1 MCDLSLVTGE
11 SRARSVRQHSDLAAK
26 PSLMFSVDDNR
37 CNVCEKP
44 GHEPRSRHRRLAG
57 DFGQLS
63 TVYPTLRRRSDERAK
78 FVGCDPQETLGIPRQ
93 APFAL
98 AANRPFGPAAAPA
111 TSRQASPPEQT
122 IVDPRR
128 AHRSAIRAIG
138 DARRELVNAPDPDWE
153 LIIRIIK
160 ESYAG

>member
-1 MCDLSLVTGE
+1 
-11 SRARSVRQHSDLAAK
+11 
-26 PSLMFSVDDNR
+26 
-37 CNVCEKP
+37 
-44 GHEPRSRHRRLAG
+44 
-57 DFGQLS
+57 
-63 TVYPTLRRRSDERAK
+63 LRRRSDERAK

>member
-1 MCDLSLVTGE
+1 MAESAEIGMSPVDSATGPMC
-11 SRARSVRQHSDLAAK
+11 RI
-26 PSLMFSVDDNR
+26 P
-37 CNVCEKP
+37 
-44 GHEPRSRHRRLAG
+44 
-57 DFGQLS
+57 DFGQSWRLLPVLLR
-63 TVYPTLRRRSDERAK
+63 TRRRPRRQRQH
-78 FVGCDPQETLGIPRQ
+78 FRVRDPQETLGIPRQ

>member
-1 MCDLSLVTGE
+1 MRSPFAAPRAADSLIADRQRT
-11 SRARSVRQHSDLAAK
+11 RPPPAR
-26 PSLMFSVDDNR
+26 P
-37 CNVCEKP
+37 
-44 GHEPRSRHRRLAG
+44 
-57 DFGQLS
+57 
-63 TVYPTLRRRSDERAK
+63 
-78 FVGCDPQETLGIPRQ
+78 DPQETLGIPRQ

-128 AHRSAIRAIG
+128 AHPSAIRAIG